1 MKATFLSFPLL
12 AIGLTTS
19 LVTSNIASAQLPEK
33 VKSVEDLK
41 KIQKQLKLV
50 VKKVR
55 PATVALTS
63 TRTGSSGSGV
73 VVSKEGIILTAAHVV
88 QGNKEVNVVFN
99 DGKAYKAKVLG
110 SNRTKDIAM
119 VKLIDKKDWPVAAI
133 GDSSKLSIGG
143 YVVAMGHAGGF
154 DTRRK
159 PPVRFGR
166 LLSRNPNG
174 FITTDCTLIGGDSG
188 GPIFDINGNVI
199 GINSSIGNS
208 WALNNHAGISA
219 LVQDWE
225 RLEKGDNWGRLNS
238 NPMAD
243 PDSPVFGFM
252 FEENNNK
259 GVLIKEVLPKS
270 AAAKAGMKAGD
281 ILTGFEKSLIKN
293 GRDLIVQLSRRKPGE
308 KVSVTVTRDQ
318 KVIKL
323 EAVLDRRG
331 NIHR

>member
-1 MKATFLSFPLL
+1 MKYNPITD
-12 AIGLTTS
+12 
-19 LVTSNIASAQLPEK
+19 QLEP
-33 VKSVEDLK
+33 
-41 KIQKQLKLV
+41 
-50 VKKVR
+50 
-55 PATVALTS
+55 
-63 TRTGSSGSGV
+63 
-73 VVSKEGIILTAAHVV
+73 
-88 QGNKEVNVVFN
+88 
-99 DGKAYKAKVLG
+99 
-110 SNRTKDIAM
+110 
-119 VKLIDKKDWPVAAI
+119 
-133 GDSSKLSIGG
+133 
-143 YVVAMGHAGGF
+143 
-154 DTRRK
+154 
-159 PPVRFGR
+159 
-166 LLSRNPNG
+166 
-174 FITTDCTLIGGDSG
+174 TDALIGGDSG